1 MESID
6 LRKIIQPL
14 LRWWWLLLAAGV
26 LAGLSSYFYVSRQPD
41 LYESRTTV
49 IVGSFIQ
56 DPNPDNNNLYLAQNL
71 ASNYAEFLQRSTIR
85 QATMESL
92 GMTWLPNYTARSS
105 GQLVEIAVVDTEPAR
120 AQQIAQELANQL
132 ILHSPTGQAILDRE
146 AFVEQRLAK
155 IEKDIFA
162 TEAEVERKQTE
173 LANEF
178 SAIKIRRLQEEIATL
193 EAKVN
198 ALQTAYSELSLTSQQ
213 HAANGIRMFE
223 SAGLPGTPM
232 AGGYLRSVAVAI
244 VFGLVLAASGAY
256 LIEFL
261 DQTVKTSEQVQNL
274 VGLSTLGAIPKLD
287 TGKTADDSPLIMLH
301 NNLAPAAEAYRVLR
315 INLQY
320 ASIDRALGTVQV
332 TSASPGEGKSLTAAD
347 LSAALAHSDKKVVLI
362 DADLR
367 RPMQHKLFGL
377 ANNFGVTSALLT
389 DLDSVDQLLQ
399 KTPIPNLRV
408 LTSGPL
414 PPDPS
419 ELLGSQR
426 MQDLLHTL
434 GQDADVLVI
443 DSAPVTVVSDS
454 AIVASRVDGVLLVV
468 KAGSTR
474 NEMLQNATDALA
486 QVDAHILG
494 AVLNEVKANESGYY
508 YNYGQ
513 RYGYTNAYSN
523 AYTNA
528 HNQTTALSVSDG
540 SGPGRGK
547 RKQGKPVTTPL
558 TRAIVSRNNTAM
570 TNAEPVAPAE
580 SGHDAPS

>member
-14 LRWWWLLLAAGV
+14 LRWWWLLLVAGI
-26 LAGLSSYFYVSRQPD
+26 LAGLSSYFYVSRQPA

-92 GMTWLPNYTARSS
+92 GMTWLPNYTARPS
-105 GQLVEIAVVDTEPAR
+105 GQLVEIAVVDTDPAR
-120 AQQIAQELANQL
+120 AQQVAQELANQL
-132 ILHSPTGQAILDRE
+132 ILHSPTGQAMLDRE

-162 TEAEVERKQTE
+162 TEAEIERKQAE
-173 LANEF
+173 LANEL

-198 ALQTAYSELSLTSQQ
+198 ALQTAYTELSLTSQQ

-223 SAGLPGTPM
+223 SAGLPGAPM

-244 VFGLVLAASGAY
+244 FFGVVLAASGAY
-256 LIEFL
+256 LVEFM
-261 DQTVKTSEQVQNL
+261 DQTVKTSDQVQNL

-287 TGKTADDSPLIMLH
+287 NGHSPNGSPLIMLH

-320 ASIDRALGTVQV
+320 ASIDRELGTVQI
-332 TSASPGEGKSLTAAD
+332 TSASPGEGKSLTAAN
-347 LSAALAHSDKKVVLI
+347 LSAALAHSDRKVVLV

-367 RPMQHKLFGL
+367 RPMQHKFFGL

-414 PPDPS
+414 PPNPS

-426 MQDLLHTL
+426 MQDLLNTL
-434 GQDADVLVI
+434 GQDADVVVI

-454 AIVASRVDGVLLVV
+454 AIVASRVDGVLLVI

-474 NEMLQNATDALA
+474 NEMLQNAADALA

-494 AVLNEVKANESGYY
+494 TVLNEVKANESGYY

-513 RYGYTNAYSN
+513 RYGYTNAY
-523 AYTNA
+523 
-528 HNQTTALSVSDG
+528 NQPTDSSVG
-540 SGPGRGK
+540 GVFGLGRGK
-547 RKQGKPVTTPL
+547 RKQRRPASTPL
-558 TRAIVSRNNTAM
+558 TRTIVQRNSVAM
-570 TNAEPVAPAE
+570 PNAEVAAPVG
-580 SGHDAPS
+580 STQDASS